1 MKFECDVAVVVEEN
15 ISKKITV
22 ADCSVML
29 TTFCNEGTKWVCQVY
44 CFYISCCIL
53 LKLPSLV
60 DVIEAIAGAVV
71 AQNASVLYK

>member
-1 MKFECDVAVVVEEN
+1 MSPSLLKKIN
-15 ISKKITV
+15 KKITV

-53 LKLPSLV
+53 FKLPSLV
-60 DVIEAIAGAVV
+60 DVIEASAGAVV
-71 AQNASVLYK
+71 A